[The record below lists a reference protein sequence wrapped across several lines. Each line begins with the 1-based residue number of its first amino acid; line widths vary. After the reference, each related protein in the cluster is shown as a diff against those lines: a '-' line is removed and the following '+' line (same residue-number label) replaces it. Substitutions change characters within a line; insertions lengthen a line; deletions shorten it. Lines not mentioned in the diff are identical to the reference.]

1 MEDHNLYSIFKLCSM
16 SDGDR
21 VANETAQGRKHS
33 FAEQDSTSAK
43 ISALLK
49 DRGLQ
54 AGDRVTVQIDKSPE
68 GVFLYL
74 ACLRAGL
81 VYHPLNTAYQR
92 SELEYF
98 LSDAKPSAL
107 VCSGPYFDTMSSL
120 AEQQGI
126 AHLFTLEEDG
136 SGSLLDQSQGY
147 DESFNTVARA
157 ADDMAALLYSSGTTG
172 RPKGIML
179 SHGNLSANALSLV
192 DAWGFSSSDVLL
204 HALPIF
210 HVHGLF
216 VAINCALMS
225 HCKMLYLPR
234 FDVATV
240 MEKLAQ
246 STVMMG
252 VPTFYTRLL
261 AQQDFGKE
269 QCSNVRLF
277 ISGSAPL
284 LEETFRDFEQRT
296 GHVILER
303 YGMSETGMNTS
314 NPLLGE
320 RKAGTVGPPLPD
332 IQIRIVDDSC
342 KVLAQGDIGD
352 LQVKGPNVFTGYW
365 NMPEKTLEDFTADG
379 FFNTGDKGQID
390 EDGYLSI
397 VGRSKDML
405 ISGGLNVYPK
415 EIELVIDD
423 VAGVLES
430 AIIGVPHPD
439 FGEAVVAVVV
449 PEAGA
454 SPGRED
460 IVAVCKNTLA
470 NYKIPKAVVLVEEL
484 PRNTMGKV
492 QKAALRSQS
501 SDILKS

>member
-1 MEDHNLYSIFKLCSM
+1 MKNHNLYGIFKLQALS
-16 SDGDR
+16 GENTI
-21 VANETAQGRKHS
+21 AIETAQGRKIS
-33 FAEQDSTSAK
+33 FAELDSSSAK
-43 ISALLK
+43 IAALLI

-54 AGDRVTVQIDKSPE
+54 SGDRVTVQIDKSPE

-107 VCSGPYFDTMSSL
+107 VCSRPYFDTMSSL
-120 AEQQGI
+120 AKQHGI
-126 AHLFTLEEDG
+126 AHLFTLEENG
-136 SGSLLDQSQGY
+136 SGSLLDQSRGY
-147 DESFNTVARA
+147 SENFDTVPRA

-261 AQQDFGKE
+261 ARQNFGKE
-269 QCSNVRLF
+269 QCRNIRLF

-314 NPLLGE
+314 NPLNGE

-332 IQIRIVDDSC
+332 IQIRIVDDNGTL
-342 KVLAQGDIGD
+342 LAQGEIGN
-352 LQVKGPNVFTGYW
+352 LQVKGPNVFSGYW
-365 NMPEKTLEDFTADG
+365 NMPEKTLEDFTEDG
-379 FFNTGDKGQID
+379 FFNTGDK
-390 EDGYLSI
+390 
-397 VGRSKDML
+397 
-405 ISGGLNVYPK
+405 
-415 EIELVIDD
+415 
-423 VAGVLES
+423 
-430 AIIGVPHPD
+430 
-439 FGEAVVAVVV
+439 
-449 PEAGA
+449 
-454 SPGRED
+454 
-460 IVAVCKNTLA
+460 
-470 NYKIPKAVVLVEEL
+470 
-484 PRNTMGKV
+484 
-492 QKAALRSQS
+492 
-501 SDILKS
+501 

>member
-1 MEDHNLYSIFKLCSM
+1 MEDHNLYSMFKLHALSGRD
-16 SDGDR
+16 S
-21 VANETAQGRKHS
+21 VAIETAQGRQIS
-33 FAEQDSTSAK
+33 FGELDSSSAK
-43 ISALLK
+43 IAALLI

-54 AGDRVTVQIDKSPE
+54 AGDRVTVQIDKSPG

-98 LSDAKPSAL
+98 LSDAQPSAL
-107 VCSGPYFDTMSSL
+107 VCSGPYLETMRSL
-120 AEQQGI
+120 AGEQGI
-126 AHLFTLEEDG
+126 AHLFTLDEDG
-136 SGSLLDQSQGY
+136 SGSLLDQSQAYSEG
-147 DESFNTVARA
+147 FNTVARA

-192 DAWGFSSSDVLL
+192 DAWGFSSSDTLL
-204 HALPIF
+204 HVLPIF

-234 FDVATV
+234 FDVKTV
-240 MEKLAQ
+240 MQSLTQ

-252 VPTFYTRLL
+252 VPTYYTRLL
-261 AQQDFGKE
+261 AQQKFGEE
-269 QCSNVRLF
+269 QCTNMRLF

-284 LEETFRDFEQRT
+284 LEETFRGFQLRT

-314 NPLLGE
+314 NPLQGE
-320 RKAGTVGPPLPD
+320 RKPGTVGPPLPN
-332 IQIRIVDDSC
+332 IQIRIVDDSGNM
-342 KVLAQGDIGD
+342 LAQGDTGD

-365 NMPEKTLEDFTADG
+365 NMPQKTLEDFTEDG
-379 FFNTGDKGQID
+379 FFNTGDKGKID

-397 VGRSKDML
+397 VGRSKDMV

-423 VAGVLES
+423 VPGVLES
-430 AIIGVPHPD
+430 AVIGVPHPD

-449 PEAGA
+449 AETGA
-454 SPGRED
+454 SPGREN
-460 IVAVCKNTLA
+460 IVAACKNTLA
-470 NYKIPKAVVLVEEL
+470 NYKIPKVVVFIDEL

-492 QKAALRSQS
+492 QKAALRSQYHK
-501 SDILKS
+501 L